1 MITVCFFVHSG
12 FDFEAF
18 RNSVEDDYTEFI
30 SFSADMIYIELASKF
45 AGCIY
50 EAMCTR
56 HGLDQ
61 MGGATPGKIAMG
73 LRVLHVEA
81 YVLLPAPPAPAGA
94 PAPGIGQLRA
104 APMRALVF
112 PAQNLGFRRALMR
125 AVAKN
130 VLMALMFPV
139 CFMML
144 FHRNNQTVYDVA
156 TKSIVVE
163 EQRSPPVLR
172 RL

>member
-1 MITVCFFVHSG
+1 
-12 FDFEAF
+12 
-18 RNSVEDDYTEFI
+18 
-30 SFSADMIYIELASKF
+30 MIYIELVCKI
-45 AGCIY
+45 AGCVY

-73 LRVLHVEA
+73 LRVLYVEA
-81 YVLLPAPPAPAGA
+81 YVMLPTLGAGA
-94 PAPGIGQLRA
+94 LPQPPGQLRSP
-104 APMRALVF
+104 PMRALIF
-112 PAQNLGFRRALMR
+112 PAQNLGFRRAMMR

-130 VLMALMFPV
+130 ILMTLMFPV
-139 CFMML
+139 CFIML

-163 EQRSPPVLR
+163 DNRRTRVLR

>member
-1 MITVCFFVHSG
+1 MRFVVFFFSG
-12 FDFEAF
+12 FDFDAF
-18 RNSVEDDYTEFI
+18 RNSVQDDYTEFI
-30 SFSADMIYIELASKF
+30 SLSADMIYIELACKI

-56 HGLDQ
+56 HGLEQ

-73 LRVLHVEA
+73 LRVLYVEA
-81 YVLLPAPPAPAGA
+81 YVMLPAVDLPQPPPV
-94 PAPGIGQLRA
+94 GQLRS

-112 PAQNLGFRRALMR
+112 PAQNLGFRRAMMR

-130 VLMALMFPV
+130 VLMTLMFPV
-139 CFMML
+139 CFIML

-163 EQRSPPVLR
+163 EHRTPPVLR

>member
-1 MITVCFFVHSG
+1 
-12 FDFEAF
+12 
-18 RNSVEDDYTEFI
+18 
-30 SFSADMIYIELASKF
+30 MIYIELTCKI

-56 HGLDQ
+56 HGLEQ

-73 LRVLHVEA
+73 LRVLYVEA
-81 YVLLPAPPAPAGA
+81 YVMLPAPVPGVLPA
-94 PAPGIGQLRA
+94 GQLRS

-112 PAQNLGFRRALMR
+112 PAQNLGFRRALIR
-125 AVAKN
+125 AIAKN
-130 VLMALMFPV
+130 VLMTLMFPV
-139 CFMML
+139 CFIML

-163 EQRSPPVLR
+163 EHRAPPVLR